1 MANAVANRQQNESP
15 RSRMTVD
22 QFVGEIL
29 PPQKKD
35 ELFRG
40 LPSHIKPAVYERN
53 LHNCLMINPALMLYH
68 PSLVFR
74 EVSKAAA
81 LGLLLD
87 PALGEAYII
96 EAYNYKTRAKEPQLR
111 IGYRGMVKL
120 ARQSGNVEKIYARE
134 VCQADEFVVDMG
146 TDERIVHRPLIFG
159 ARGPVIGYYAV
170 IKFKDGGFDYE
181 PMSTEDVHRI
191 RDRSDGWKAY
201 AEKKISSTPWA
212 TDEVEMAKKTV
223 IRRLIKRQSLSA
235 EVSSAIEIEDRAEF
249 PELRAISSPAH
260 VRPLPP
266 PPPSFEDENP
276 ASKPDS
282 TQAGADST
290 GEGPV
295 PSHDRSAS
303 PVPEDQHVDEGG
315 AEDQGGTDWNAVY
328 AEYQANLKAAT
339 TFEAAEELRDAF
351 NALDQV
357 PREFVQRSMAD
368 YERAVDRIEA
378 NSAKDEKLKQP
389 EPEPEKKSK
398 RKGAGGK
405 PAANEQAAETQQA
418 DPAQSPPAASKK
430 PPAPPTDDDDFPG
443 DKPSAASSDAP
454 QPSAAAPTPHE
465 LDMALAAQRDPEA
478 IIRELARQKA
488 KKGTAAFNR
497 WYKTIS
503 EEDTKIVDAMPDM
516 EEQIAIAEAADKA
529 AG

>member
-1 MANAVANRQQNESP
+1 MANAVANKEQARP
-15 RSRMTVD
+15 RVTVD
-22 QFVGEIL
+22 QFVMEIL

-35 ELFRG
+35 EIFRG

-53 LHNCLMINPALMLYH
+53 LHNCLMINPALMGYH

-96 EAYNYKTRAKEPQLR
+96 EAYNYKTKNKEPQLR

-146 TDERIVHRPLIFG
+146 TDERILHRPLMFG

-181 PMSTEDVHRI
+181 PMSTEDIHRI

-201 AEKKISSTPWA
+201 VDKKISSTPWS

-235 EVSSAIEIEDRAEF
+235 EVASAIDVEDAAEF
-249 PELRAISSPAH
+249 PELRSVPTAYN
-260 VRPLPP
+260 RPLPP
-266 PPPSFEDENP
+266 PPPPEEDPVTQHAGGAITAGTRGSAGEPQPSSHGDSGSPAHEDE
-276 ASKPDS
+276 
-282 TQAGADST
+282 
-290 GEGPV
+290 
-295 PSHDRSAS
+295 
-303 PVPEDQHVDEGG
+303 HVDTVVEQ
-315 AEDQGGTDWNAVY
+315 QGGTDWNAVY
-328 AEYQANLKAAT
+328 EDFAANLKAAK
-339 TFEAAEELRDAF
+339 TFEVAEELRDAF
-351 NALDQV
+351 HELDQL
-357 PREFVQRSMAD
+357 PREFQQRALAD

-378 NSAKDEKLKQP
+378 NAAKMPETTVEAEK
-389 EPEPEKKSK
+389 EPEPEKKS
-398 RKGAGGK
+398 RRRGAEGK
-405 PAANEQAAETQQA
+405 PAATEQAAATQQA
-418 DPAQSPPAASKK
+418 DPAPPPATSQTPPP
-430 PPAPPTDDDDFPG
+430 PPADDDDGFPG
-443 DKPSAASSDAP
+443 DKPSAVSADAP

-488 KKGTAAFNR
+488 KKGTTAFNR

-503 EEDTKIVDAMPDM
+503 EADAAVVDAMPDM